1 MVPFFPKDWRKNAND
16 VFNHILNPEGTEDAV
31 EVSHAAIYRKV
42 PIDEHQSI
50 SPILAAQLK
59 KTDAGVNG
67 GRPTSGKHYARERM
81 YGKRKGQLKPPN
93 DDPFSSSVAK
103 NYETSKKVEG
113 LLNRLADYM
122 AGDIPDND
130 DLDNIFKK
138 VDDPNRSPGDTAT
151 NFDDATT
158 NYTKHESL

>member
-1 MVPFFPKDWRKNAND
+1 M
-16 VFNHILNPEGTEDAV
+16 
-31 EVSHAAIYRKV
+31 
-42 PIDEHQSI
+42 
-50 SPILAAQLK
+50 AAQLK

-67 GRPTSGKHYARERM
+67 GRPTSGKHYARERV
-81 YGKRKGQLKPPN
+81 YGKRKGELKPPN
-93 DDPFSSSVAK
+93 DDPYNSSVAK

-130 DLDNIFKK
+130 DLNDIFKK
-138 VDDPNRSPGDTAT
+138 LDNPDRSPGDTAT

-158 NYTKHESL
+158 DYTKHEPYTSIS

>member
-1 MVPFFPKDWRKNAND
+1 M
-16 VFNHILNPEGTEDAV
+16 
-31 EVSHAAIYRKV
+31 
-42 PIDEHQSI
+42 
-50 SPILAAQLK
+50 
-59 KTDAGVNG
+59 
-67 GRPTSGKHYARERM
+67 
-81 YGKRKGQLKPPN
+81 
-93 DDPFSSSVAK
+93 AK

-158 NYTKHESL
+158 DYTKHESLQPLS